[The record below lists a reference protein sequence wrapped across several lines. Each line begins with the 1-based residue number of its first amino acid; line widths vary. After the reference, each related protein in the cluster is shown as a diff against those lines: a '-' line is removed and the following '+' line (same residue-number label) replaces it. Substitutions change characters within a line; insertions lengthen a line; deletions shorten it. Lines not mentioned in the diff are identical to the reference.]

1 MESEV
6 ERLHR
11 AVGDRLRQLREDRG
25 LTQERLAAE
34 AGVHRTFVG
43 KVERGESATTVDTV
57 AVFCSALGLT
67 LAEFFKSFDEGFEVS
82 GPRREGGS

>member
-1 MESEV
+1 MDSEAD
-6 ERLHR
+6 RLHQAIGR
-11 AVGDRLRQLREDRG
+11 RLRNLRENAG

-57 AVFCSALGLT
+57 AVFCAALDLT
-67 LAEFFKSFDEGFEVS
+67 LAEFFEPFTDPFEVS
-82 GPRREGGS
+82 GPRRGA